1 MSWLSNSRQPADGV
15 FNRRYFFRENLN
27 ESDFA
32 GLTFSS
38 GVSAEI
44 ICSHLHAR
52 CPQFRPIGNRF
63 NSLKILIALPS
74 NR

>member
-1 MSWLSNSRQPADGV
+1 MGWLSNSCQPADGV

-32 GLTFSS
+32 GLSFAG
-38 GVSAEI
+38 GVSAKI
-44 ICSHLHAR
+44 ILSHLHAR

-63 NSLKILIALPS
+63 NSLKISIALPS
-74 NR
+74 KR

>member
-1 MSWLSNSRQPADGV
+1 MGWFSNSRQPADGV

-32 GLTFSS
+32 G
-38 GVSAEI
+38 GISAEI

-52 CPQFRPIGNRF
+52 RPQFRPIGNRF
-63 NSLKILIALPS
+63 NSLKISIALPS
-74 NR
+74 KR